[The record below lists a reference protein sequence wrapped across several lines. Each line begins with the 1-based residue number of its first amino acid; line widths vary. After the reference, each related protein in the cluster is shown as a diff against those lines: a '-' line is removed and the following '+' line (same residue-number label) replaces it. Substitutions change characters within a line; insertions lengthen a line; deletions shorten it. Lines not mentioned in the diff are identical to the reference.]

1 MMDGEKI
8 TFRGE
13 GDQQVCFIT
22 INRPLREEMFA
33 GHFNFVDLLCIY
45 IYFFFE
51 SFYFTKF
58 IKICYQNFDRNIIWW
73 ILKIQVFTPLT
84 L

>member
-1 MMDGEKI
+1 VNKGMMDGEKI

-33 GHFNFVDLLCIY
+33 GHFNFVDLLYIY
-45 IYFFFE
+45 IFFFFLNRFILQNL
-51 SFYFTKF
+51 SKF
-58 IKICYQNFDRNIIWW
+58 VIKI
-73 ILKIQVFTPLT
+73 LT
-84 L
+84 GI